1 MTPDFTDTIGKIT
14 RWLDGRAVEPS
25 LAGPLAEAFPPQ
37 GADFQAL
44 AAACRL
50 GLAEGWLGQ
59 RGDETLRWGRPIKPG
74 PETAG
79 YSVDVVRM
87 TDVAGPHHAHPRGE
101 IDMIVPLDDG
111 ARFDGKGEGWL
122 VYGPGS
128 AHSPTVR
135 GGTAIVLYL
144 LPGGE
149 IAFTPA

>member
-1 MTPDFTDTIGKIT
+1 MTPAFTDTLGKIT

-25 LAGPLAEAFPPQ
+25 LASELAQAFPPE
-37 GADFQAL
+37 GEDFRAL
-44 AAACRL
+44 ADACRE
-50 GLAEGWLGQ
+50 GMAKGWLGQ
-59 RGDETLRWGRPIKPG
+59 RGDETLRWGRPVKAG

-87 TDVAGPHHAHPRGE
+87 TEVAGPHHAHPKGE
-101 IDMIVPLDDG
+101 IDMIVPLDAG
-111 ARFDGKGEGWL
+111 ARFDGQGEGWM

-128 AHSPTVR
+128 AHSPTVQ
-135 GGTAIVLYL
+135 GGAAIVLYL